1 MKFPKVQTL
10 NIDKN
15 EYVVIKKKEYN
26 KVEKLLT
33 QYMEDL
39 EDSKLIKEAIMTS
52 KKNYTIEEVAKKH
65 NIKLDKI

>member
-1 MKFPKVQTL
+1 MKLPEVQIL

-15 EYVVIKKKEYN
+15 EYN

-33 QYMEDL
+33 QYLEDLEDL
-39 EDSKLIKEAIMTS
+39 EDSKLIKEAMATS
-52 KKNYTIEEVAKKH
+52 KKSYTIEEVAKRH